1 MIQSRELLQ
10 AIKAAKAAGKIIKAN
25 YQKGQVLSFKG
36 SNERVTNVDLL
47 AEKAILNILKKA
59 FPSHSFYSEE
69 AGKERKV
76 SDYLWAIDPLDGTTN
91 YTIMN
96 PFFNTSIGLAYRG
109 EPVLGVVYN
118 PIQDELFFAEKG
130 KGAFLNHTRIHVSTR
145 AELSRAVIGA
155 CYGAKNQEAVQR
167 AVRLYAKLKLQATR
181 MTRQFGSAALELCY
195 VAAGRIEAFEMS
207 DLNAYDVAAG
217 AIIAKE
223 AGATVTDFSGKLFT
237 LKARDILA
245 SNGIVHQELLK
256 ILDSGGS
263 DHYDTS

>member
-1 MIQSRELLQ
+1 MSGKMSIELLT
-10 AIKAAKAAGKIIKAN
+10 AIRAAKAAGKIIKAN

-36 SNERVTNVDLL
+36 PNERVTNVDLL
-47 AEKAILNILKKA
+47 AEKAILTILKKA

-69 AGKERKV
+69 AGKERKIT
-76 SDYLWAIDPLDGTTN
+76 DYLWAIDPLDGTTN

-96 PFFNTSIGLAYRG
+96 PFFNTSIGLAYRS

-130 KGAFLNHTRIHVSTR
+130 KGAFMNHARIQVSTR
-145 AELSRAVIGA
+145 AELSKAVIGA
-155 CYGAKNQEAVQR
+155 CNGAKNQEAVQR
-167 AVRLYAKLKLQATR
+167 AVHVYAKLKLQATR

-223 AGATVTDFSGKLFT
+223 AGAMVTDFEGRPFT
-237 LKARDILA
+237 LMSRDILA
-245 SNGIVHQELLK
+245 SNGQVHKELLN
-256 ILDSGGS
+256 IIN
-263 DHYDTS
+263 TT